1 MRDTLKNFL
10 KNSLHISKSFI
21 IFVLSS
27 TNQGIRNMEESL
39 TFPFRDKSREEVI
52 DEITLNLFYAMTDSE
67 LFYTISE
74 SYGLDPD
81 EDHEQIQNIVD
92 SMSTKDWITILAE
105 TYDFE
110 NLEDRKLIEMASLIY
125 PRN

>member
-10 KNSLHISKSFI
+10 KNNLEISKSFI

-67 LFYTISE
+67 LFYFISE

-81 EDHEQIQNIVD
+81 EDEEQIQNIVD

>member
-1 MRDTLKNFL
+1 
-10 KNSLHISKSFI
+10 
-21 IFVLSS
+21 
-27 TNQGIRNMEESL
+27 MEESL

-52 DEITLNLFYAMTDSE
+52 DEIVLNLFYAMTNSE

-81 EDHEQIQNIVD
+81 EDEEQIQNIVD
-92 SMSTKDWITILAE
+92 SMSSKDWMTILAE
-105 TYDFE
+105 IYDFE

>member
-1 MRDTLKNFL
+1 
-10 KNSLHISKSFI
+10 
-21 IFVLSS
+21 
-27 TNQGIRNMEESL
+27 MEESL

-92 SMSTKDWITILAE
+92 SMSSKDWMTILAE
-105 TYDFE
+105 IYDFE
-110 NLEDRKLIEMASLIY
+110 NLEDQKLIEMASLIY